1 VASRERKRTEGSEK
15 SRGYALKKILVCG
28 AIAVLLLGVG
38 LYFLLHHVFQSVPV
52 DCSQA
57 TVARVAIVDHL
68 SASQGNLTFIEE
80 STALL
85 VNAGFDVDYYPTE
98 AVTVELYRSLPQ
110 HCYSL
115 ILLRVHSASF
125 SSLDPEELVFDL
137 FTSEE
142 YSRSKY
148 VAEQLDDRLR
158 RCAFDTSYDPYEEG
172 DPTFFGIT
180 HKFVRHSMKGEFYN
194 TIVIMMGCDGMKHT
208 DMARAFVE
216 RGAKVYIGWNEL
228 VTAPHTDNAT
238 LQLLEK
244 FVNRGQTLEEA
255 VSATMDEVGADP
267 TYGSVLL
274 YYPLGS
280 ANCAI
285 DDVLAR

>member
-1 VASRERKRTEGSEK
+1 MVLKGRNRAGESEK
-15 SRGYALKKILVCG
+15 SRGYALGKILVCG

-38 LYFLLHHVFQSVPV
+38 LYLLSAYVLHSQPA
-52 DCSQA
+52 DCSGGA
-57 TVARVAIVDHL
+57 LPRAAIIDHL

-85 VNAGFDVDYYPTE
+85 VNSGFDVDYYPTE
-98 AVTVELYRSLPQ
+98 AVTVELYRNLPQ

-125 SSLDPEELVFDL
+125 SSLDPGEVVFDL

-142 YSRSKY
+142 YSRTKY

-172 DPTFFGIT
+172 DPTYFGIT
-180 HKFVRHSMKGEFYN
+180 HKFVRHSMKGEFFN
-194 TIVIMMGCDGMKHT
+194 TVVIMMGCEGLERT
-208 DMARAFVE
+208 EMAQAFIDI
-216 RGAKVYIGWNEL
+216 GAGAYIGWNGL
-228 VTAPHTDNAT
+228 VTAPHTDSAT
-238 LQLLEK
+238 IRLLEQ
-244 FVNRGQTLEEA
+244 FVEQGQTLKEA
-255 VSATMDEVGADP
+255 VIAAMDEVGADP
-267 TYGSVLL
+267 DHGSVLL
-274 YYPLGS
+274 YYPEGS
-280 ANCAI
+280 ASCTM